1 MTDLPNGWAR
11 VPLESL
17 IELNP
22 KTVAPDHA
30 AAGFSPMQ
38 MLGTRH
44 RDPVGFEQRTW
55 GTIRKT
61 YVHFRDGDVL
71 LAKIT
76 PCFENGKAG
85 LVRGMPNGIGA
96 GSSEYFVCRSDPR
109 ALDPRYLLAL
119 FKTDTFLKAGETRM
133 TGSVGHK
140 RVPKDYLLKTEVP
153 LAPIAEQR
161 RIADKIDALLARV
174 DACRERLDSVPA
186 ILKRFRQA
194 VLEAAADGA
203 LTNEWRDSHNQ
214 SLSDWQET
222 TLDLACVATRVITY
236 GVVKLGEEVPGGVP
250 CLRTSNVRWLS
261 IETAEFKSI
270 SPDISAQ
277 YGRTILQGGE
287 VLVNV
292 RGTLG
297 GVAVVPKEM
306 RGWNVS
312 REVAVVPVDKQRVL
326 PAFLAYWIASQ
337 RSQRWLARVEK
348 GVAYTGINI
357 EDLRA
362 LPVACPPIDEQREA
376 VRRVESLFALADSI
390 EARWRASRSQIER
403 LTPSLL
409 AKAFRG
415 ELVPQ
420 DPNDEPA
427 SALLA
432 RLRSPDA
439 REKAPLTRK
448 LGRPQARAK
457 AKETVA

>member
-1 MTDLPNGWAR
+1 MSACEAIRRDLMDKCNLHTILRLPTGIFYAQG
-11 VPLESL
+11 V
-17 IELNP
+17 
-22 KTVAPDHA
+22 KTNVLFFTRGEKDKGNTREVWVYDLRANMQAFGKRTALGREHFA
-30 AAGFSPMQ
+30 AFEEAFG
-38 MLGTRH
+38 
-44 RDPVGFEQRTW
+44 RDPLGASASLKKRKDEGEQGRWRRFTREE
-55 GTIRKT
+55 IAQR
-61 YVHFRDGDVL
+61 GDNL
-71 LAKIT
+71 DIAWL
-76 PCFENGKAG
+76 EDESDEGNG
-85 LVRGMPNGIGA
+85 
-96 GSSEYFVCRSDPR
+96 D
-109 ALDPRYLLAL
+109 
-119 FKTDTFLKAGETRM
+119 
-133 TGSVGHK
+133 
-140 RVPKDYLLKTEVP
+140 
-153 LAPIAEQR
+153 
-161 RIADKIDALLARV
+161 
-174 DACRERLDSVPA
+174 
-186 ILKRFRQA
+186 
-194 VLEAAADGA
+194 
-203 LTNEWRDSHNQ
+203 
-214 SLSDWQET
+214 QET

-390 EARWRASRSQIER
+390 EARWRASRAQIER

-448 LGRPQARAK
+448 LGRPQAMAK